1 MSDLNL
7 DPSLSNDVNPLL
19 DIEYVPLLQSIL
31 HQAVHDA
38 IKLKLTNPHKLDA
51 TKWLCDEDDNMLQ
64 LCLTSVNMNYES
76 MLKKVAKQGWNIN
89 L

>member
-1 MSDLNL
+1 MDSIIL
-7 DPSLSNDVNPLL
+7 DQALIPDVNPLL

-31 HQAVHDA
+31 NQAVQDA
-38 IKLKLTNPHKLDA
+38 IKLKPTNPNKIDA
-51 TKWLCDEDDNMLQ
+51 TKWLCDENNNMLQ

>member
-1 MSDLNL
+1 MDSIIL
-7 DPSLSNDVNPLL
+7 DQALSHDVNPLL

-31 HQAVHDA
+31 NQAVQDA
-38 IKLKLTNPHKLDA
+38 IKLKPTNPNKIDA
-51 TKWLCDEDDNMLQ
+51 TKWLCDENNNMLQ

>member
-1 MSDLNL
+1 MDSIIL
-7 DPSLSNDVNPLL
+7 DQALIPDVNPLL

-31 HQAVHDA
+31 NQAVQDA
-38 IKLKLTNPHKLDA
+38 IKLKTTNPNKIDA
-51 TKWLCDEDDNMLQ
+51 TKWLCDENNNMLQ

>member
-1 MSDLNL
+1 M
-7 DPSLSNDVNPLL
+7 
-19 DIEYVPLLQSIL
+19 LQ
-31 HQAVHDA
+31 
-38 IKLKLTNPHKLDA
+38 NG
-51 TKWLCDEDDNMLQ
+51 CDEDDNMLQ